1 MPIAN
6 LMILEGRAPEVKQ
19 ALIRAVTNAIV
30 DSLLVKPESVRVIVQ
45 EIPPNTGVSVE
56 SAQRI
61 SVDDLTPRH
70 PLHPAGDF
78 ESR

>member
-30 DSLLVKPESVRVIVQ
+30 DSLLVKPESVRVVVQ
-45 EIPPNTGVSVE
+45 EIPPQHWGIGGVS
-56 SAQRI
+56 AK
-61 SVDDLTPRH
+61 DLGR
-70 PLHPAGDF
+70 
-78 ESR
+78 